1 LVEIALRRG
10 EDGGCG
16 IFGEGFELVL
26 SGFGFGGV
34 EGSLGDFVDV
44 VGVEVAQLL
53 VESRLF
59 GCGELLIEG
68 LVISVSKDV

>member
-1 LVEIALRRG
+1 
-10 EDGGCG
+10 
-16 IFGEGFELVL
+16 
-26 SGFGFGGV
+26 V

-68 LVISVSKDV
+68 LVISVSEDV